1 MLVTCDG
8 KDGCKK
14 EFNIDRLEVEKLD
27 NDIEKIYFICPHCGK
42 EYISFYT
49 DRHIRKKQELI
60 RGLKSKSAIEEM
72 KKEIAKDIK
81 RLRRNVEASK

>member
-8 KDGCKK
+8 RDGCKNN
-14 EFNIDRLEVEKLD
+14 FDLQGLEVAKLD
-27 NDIEKIYFICPHCGK
+27 NDIEKTYFICPHCGK

-49 DRHIRKKQELI
+49 DKYIRKKQKLI

-72 KKEIAKDIK
+72 KKEIAKDMK
-81 RLRRNVEASK
+81 RLRRKVEASK